1 MNSTILAFVL
11 LGGCL
16 LMHLLMMR
24 KGGHCGHHQDD
35 TKDQNKEEKNE
46 KTHSEHS
53 CH

>member
-1 MNSTILAFVL
+1 MSNIILAVVL

-24 KGGHCGHHQDD
+24 KGGHFGSHGSDVED
-35 TKDQNKEEKNE
+35 GNKEEK
-46 KTHSEHS
+46 KDKHGGC